1 MIVYWS
7 PWADLDMYPEYQMAF
22 DEPQSV
28 LSSYKDRINHTN
40 QGDNF
45 FKCPAFL
52 DSVKNM
58 YSLNA
63 PWDVDFAVLP
73 NGEIIDQSTRKAASL
88 AHLYH
93 VKNPSM
99 YGAGTVNVFA
109 NWIMFSDEPVTIQT
123 SPAYLHKTSV
133 TNTGFYV
140 PGKYDI
146 SQWFR
151 PIEAAFQLWPMANS
165 LKCGLGEPMLYVNF
179 LTNEPIEF
187 KRFYMTPEIHELSM
201 ACVKFKQYQTIKNL
215 DRLYAIFTRNSLRN
229 KLLTAIKDNLI

>member
-7 PWADLDMYPEYQMAF
+7 PWADMDMYPEYQMAF
-22 DEPQSV
+22 DEPKSV
-28 LSSYKDRINHTN
+28 ISSYKDRINHAN

-52 DSVKNM
+52 DAVKNT

-63 PWDVDFAVLP
+63 PWDVDFAVTP
-73 NGEIIDQSTRKAASL
+73 AGAIIDQSTRKDGNL

-93 VKNPSM
+93 IKNPSM

-109 NWIMFSDEPVTIQT
+109 NWIMFSEEPVTIQT
-123 SPAYLHKTSV
+123 SPAYLHKSSITD
-133 TNTGFYV
+133 TGFYV
-140 PGKYDI
+140 PGRYDI

-151 PIEAAFQLWPMANS
+151 PIEAAFQLWPQANS

-215 DRLYAIFTRNSLRN
+215 ERLYAVFTRNTLRTR
-229 KLLTAIKDNLI
+229 LLKAIKDNLI